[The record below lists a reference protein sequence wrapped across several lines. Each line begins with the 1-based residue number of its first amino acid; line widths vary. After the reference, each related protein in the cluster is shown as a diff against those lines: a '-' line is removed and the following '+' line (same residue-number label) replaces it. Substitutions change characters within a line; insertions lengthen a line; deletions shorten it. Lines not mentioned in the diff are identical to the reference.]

1 MEKDGTLK
9 ILNYYLEYEIYNLAN
24 STQIKTDMNNCY
36 IIKEKIDAG
45 KVLKELN
52 RLKQN
57 KIRSV
62 TEKFV
67 GKKVQNKEALINDI
81 IKNLDSLNS
90 EQTNKIQVTL
100 KIKLLMEE
108 KIKKLDSKVAENF
121 ANQLCDIKANNEFW
135 LYSHNISF
143 ISKNSKVAQKKPIFI
158 FKCEL
163 QDEKIMV
170 LDANISSQAINTIL
184 MILLEKEIADISIE
198 YEEPISKYSKE
209 IKKSIDGGDIE
220 HIVDLFY
227 AKLAEY
233 VDASLTRENVKMI
246 SHYNNFYSFNAEH
259 VMSLDELTDDAI
271 KNIKEDIELLR
282 KLVGCDNYIPNLL
295 NKYINGTNEKKN
307 INDGRYKI
315 AHMGSYKSVYAVG

>member
-143 ISKNSKVAQKKPIFI
+143 INKNSKVAQKKPIFI

-170 LDANISSQAINTIL
+170 LDANINSQAINTIL
-184 MILLEKEIADISIE
+184 MILL
-198 YEEPISKYSKE
+198 
-209 IKKSIDGGDIE
+209 
-220 HIVDLFY
+220 
-227 AKLAEY
+227 
-233 VDASLTRENVKMI
+233 
-246 SHYNNFYSFNAEH
+246 
-259 VMSLDELTDDAI
+259 
-271 KNIKEDIELLR
+271 
-282 KLVGCDNYIPNLL
+282 
-295 NKYINGTNEKKN
+295 
-307 INDGRYKI
+307 
-315 AHMGSYKSVYAVG
+315 

>member
-67 GKKVQNKEALINDI
+67 DKEALINDI

-108 KIKKLDSKVAENF
+108 KIKN
-121 ANQLCDIKANNEFW
+121 
-135 LYSHNISF
+135 
-143 ISKNSKVAQKKPIFI
+143 
-158 FKCEL
+158 
-163 QDEKIMV
+163 
-170 LDANISSQAINTIL
+170 
-184 MILLEKEIADISIE
+184 
-198 YEEPISKYSKE
+198 
-209 IKKSIDGGDIE
+209 
-220 HIVDLFY
+220 
-227 AKLAEY
+227 
-233 VDASLTRENVKMI
+233 
-246 SHYNNFYSFNAEH
+246 
-259 VMSLDELTDDAI
+259 
-271 KNIKEDIELLR
+271 
-282 KLVGCDNYIPNLL
+282 
-295 NKYINGTNEKKN
+295 
-307 INDGRYKI
+307 
-315 AHMGSYKSVYAVG
+315 

>member
-67 GKKVQNKEALINDI
+67 GKKVQNKEALI
-81 IKNLDSLNS
+81 S

-108 KIKKLDSKVAENF
+108 KIKN
-121 ANQLCDIKANNEFW
+121 
-135 LYSHNISF
+135 
-143 ISKNSKVAQKKPIFI
+143 
-158 FKCEL
+158 
-163 QDEKIMV
+163 
-170 LDANISSQAINTIL
+170 
-184 MILLEKEIADISIE
+184 
-198 YEEPISKYSKE
+198 
-209 IKKSIDGGDIE
+209 
-220 HIVDLFY
+220 
-227 AKLAEY
+227 
-233 VDASLTRENVKMI
+233 
-246 SHYNNFYSFNAEH
+246 
-259 VMSLDELTDDAI
+259 
-271 KNIKEDIELLR
+271 
-282 KLVGCDNYIPNLL
+282 
-295 NKYINGTNEKKN
+295 
-307 INDGRYKI
+307 
-315 AHMGSYKSVYAVG
+315 

>member
-108 KIKKLDSKVAENF
+108 
-121 ANQLCDIKANNEFW
+121 
-135 LYSHNISF
+135 
-143 ISKNSKVAQKKPIFI
+143 
-158 FKCEL
+158 
-163 QDEKIMV
+163 
-170 LDANISSQAINTIL
+170 
-184 MILLEKEIADISIE
+184 
-198 YEEPISKYSKE
+198 
-209 IKKSIDGGDIE
+209 
-220 HIVDLFY
+220 
-227 AKLAEY
+227 
-233 VDASLTRENVKMI
+233 
-246 SHYNNFYSFNAEH
+246 
-259 VMSLDELTDDAI
+259 
-271 KNIKEDIELLR
+271 
-282 KLVGCDNYIPNLL
+282 
-295 NKYINGTNEKKN
+295 
-307 INDGRYKI
+307 
-315 AHMGSYKSVYAVG
+315 